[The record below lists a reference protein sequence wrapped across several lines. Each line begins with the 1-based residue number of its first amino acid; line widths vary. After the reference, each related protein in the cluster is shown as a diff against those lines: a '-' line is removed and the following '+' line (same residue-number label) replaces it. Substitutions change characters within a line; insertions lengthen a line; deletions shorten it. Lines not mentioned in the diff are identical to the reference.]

1 MISVKKIVSIEKDIK
16 TIKSIQS
23 EMKSTIYGI
32 IKNTLKGINSR
43 LDEAEDQISDLDKKK
58 KNTQDEQQKE
68 KRILKN

>member
-1 MISVKKIVSIEKDIK
+1 MISVKKIVSIEKDHKK

-43 LDEAEDQISDLDKKK
+43 LDEAEDQISELNDDSEHPSRISKRK
-58 KNTQDEQQKE
+58 QE
-68 KRILKN
+68 K

>member
-43 LDEAEDQISDLDKKK
+43 LDEAEDQISELYDDSEHPSRISKRK
-58 KNTQDEQQKE
+58 QE
-68 KRILKN
+68 K

>member
-43 LDEAEDQISDLDKKK
+43 LDEAEDQISELYDGSEHPSKISKRK
-58 KNTQDEQQKE
+58 QE
-68 KRILKN
+68 K